1 MMEKLKK
8 IPEWAWIVILMAAIT
23 LKELYGI
30 LTVDY
35 AHYLAELGE
44 IYDVYDITEMISA
57 ANVSLMFGF
66 SAFLSIVVY
75 TAIFEL
81 LARIFYSFLLRRGM
95 IRVPQREFVG
105 GMRLFYIIYCLAAAL
120 ISLIYLAIPDYVVY
134 VADPIEFALSSLM
147 LAAFLFV
154 FARKIFMH
162 GKAANGYFTLWSWYF
177 ILNFVFEIISFIVAF
192 TAANATLAAKIAA
205 GVSMGNMVI
214 VAAITLIPLYFLK
227 KLDKEPEE
235 PEISVVNDDNDNGGG
250 ETFVGLGF

>member
-8 IPEWAWIVILMAAIT
+8 IPEWVWVLALMAAIT

-30 LTVDY
+30 LSVDY
-35 AHYLAELGE
+35 AQYLKDLGE
-44 IYDVYDITEMISA
+44 IYDIYEMTGLLNA
-57 ANVSLMFGF
+57 ANVSVMFGL

-75 TAIFEL
+75 AALFEI
-81 LARIFYSFLLRRGM
+81 LARVFYSFLLRRG
-95 IRVPQREFVG
+95 IVRVPQREFVG

-120 ISLIYLAIPDYVVY
+120 ISLIYLAIPDYVKY
-134 VADPIEFALSSLM
+134 VSAPIEFALSSLM
-147 LAAFLFV
+147 LAAFVFV

-162 GKAANGYFTLWSWYF
+162 GRAFQGYFTLWSWYF
-177 ILNFVFEIISFIVAF
+177 GINFVLEIISFIVAL
-192 TAANATLAAKIAA
+192 TAIEAVTADKIAA
-205 GVSMGNMVI
+205 GVSFGNMII

-235 PEISVVNDDNDNGGG
+235 PEISVVDDSDKKDGG